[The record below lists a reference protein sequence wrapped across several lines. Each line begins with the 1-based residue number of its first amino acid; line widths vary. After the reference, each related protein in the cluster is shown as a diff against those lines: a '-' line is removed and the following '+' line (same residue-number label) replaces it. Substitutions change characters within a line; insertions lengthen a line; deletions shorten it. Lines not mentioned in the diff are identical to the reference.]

1 MSRVWLVRHGQAGT
15 RKAYD
20 SLSALGRRQARLLGE
35 YLVQQGIH
43 FSAAWRGEM
52 VRQQHTAAEVSA
64 VYREAGL
71 AFPEIEIEPRW
82 NEFDLDDIYKALAPQ
97 LAAED
102 PQFRAEYEEMVAQAR
117 AAADQP
123 DAGVN
128 RRWMPCDIKVFTAW
142 LRASHSYDGESWD
155 SFRTRVASNHAQLA
169 GGQRDTDIVVFT
181 SATPIGIFAARTM
194 DVTDERVMK
203 LAGAV
208 HNASYTVVR
217 VDADDCR
224 LHTFNAVPHLRTP
237 DLRTYR

>member
-1 MSRVWLVRHGQAGT
+1 MSRVYLVRHGQAGT

-20 SLSALGRRQARLLGE
+20 SLSDLGRRQARLLGQ
-35 YLVQQGIH
+35 YLVEQNVR
-43 FSAAWRGEM
+43 FSAAWCGEM
-52 VRQQHTAAEVSA
+52 VRQQQTGKEVGA

-71 AFPEIEIEPRW
+71 PFPEIAVEPRW

-102 PQFRAEYEEMVAQAR
+102 AQFRAEYEEMAAQAR
-117 AAADQP
+117 AAADQH
-123 DAGVN
+123 DASVN

-142 LRASHSYDGESWD
+142 LRASHPYDGESWEA
-155 SFRTRVASNHAQLA
+155 FRTRVASNHAHLA
-169 GGQRDTDIVVFT
+169 SAVRDTNIVVFT

-217 VDADDCR
+217 VDEADCR
-224 LHTFNAVPHLRTP
+224 LHTFNAVPHLTTP